1 MPTMK
6 VLLLCSAI
14 ALVTPL
20 GCTMTPGGL
29 ALRPDGTPGPEACP
43 AKALEVMRYLKLR
56 VGDAALVELDANQ
69 MGAWPITLYDGP
81 IESVLQDDFGTIE
94 APARLYGW
102 VWTGGPQVVI
112 RYYEAHPLD
121 GDKVPICAVAR
132 LGDGQLRKRPES
144 KPGTA
149 ILNAS
154 VASAFI
160 VESFR

>member
-1 MPTMK
+1 MPTIK
-6 VLLLCSAI
+6 VLLFCSAL
-14 ALVTPL
+14 ALL
-20 GCTMTPGGL
+20 ASSGCTTTPGGVT
-29 ALRPDGTPGPEACP
+29 LRPDGTPGPEACS
-43 AKALEVMRYLKLR
+43 AKALEVMRYLKLH

-69 MGAWPITLYDGP
+69 MGAWPITIYDGP

-154 VASAFI
+154 VASAFV